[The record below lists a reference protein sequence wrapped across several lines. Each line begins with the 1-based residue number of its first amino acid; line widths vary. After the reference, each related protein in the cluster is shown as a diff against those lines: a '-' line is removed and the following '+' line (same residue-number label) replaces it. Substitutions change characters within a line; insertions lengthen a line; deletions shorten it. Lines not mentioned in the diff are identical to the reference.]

1 MFIVEIGRI
10 QNLKISSLSLSCFLL
25 SDQMGNPEFRNIGE
39 RLTSCVKTAL
49 PQGTKT
55 AFWLL
60 KLTIPVSLAVFL
72 LDFFGILAVIA
83 GWVAPLFSLIGLSG
97 QASIVLITSF
107 FTNIYSVIAVMTT
120 LGIGYREGTILAVMC
135 LISHS
140 LIVETA
146 IQKRTGSTPWRMV
159 ASRLIASLIAA
170 WALNLF
176 LPGEMTTGS
185 EPVISQNKELIP
197 ALTDWTKAM
206 LVTTLKIVVLVNL
219 LLILQKI
226 LNEFGLINW
235 ILKPFTP
242 LLRIMGLPSKTGFL
256 WMVAYTLG
264 LSYGGAIMISESE
277 EGKLSPED
285 ADLLNHHIAIS
296 HSQLEDPLLFVA
308 IGYNMGILILPR
320 IALSIGTVWIR
331 RFELWLRRKR
341 SR

>member
-1 MFIVEIGRI
+1 MEIRTI
-10 QNLKISSLSLSCFLL
+10 
-25 SDQMGNPEFRNIGE
+25 RE
-39 RLTSCVKTAL
+39 RLIRCVRTAL

-60 KLTIPVSLAVFL
+60 KLTIPVSFGVFL
-72 LDFFGILAVIA
+72 LDFFGILNVIA
-83 GWVAPLFSLIGLSG
+83 GWVAPLFKLIGLSG
-97 QASIVLITSF
+97 QASVVLITSF

-135 LISHS
+135 LISHA

-146 IQKRTGSTPWRMV
+146 IQKRTGSTPWRIV
-159 ASRLIASLIAA
+159 VIRLSASFIAA
-170 WALNLF
+170 WGLNLI
-176 LPGEMTTGS
+176 LPSETATVAKNLIGETKS
-185 EPVISQNKELIP
+185 FSP
-197 ALTDWTKAM
+197 ALLKWLTDM
-206 LVTTLKIVVLVNL
+206 SITTVKIIILVNL

-226 LNEFGLINW
+226 LNEFGLIQW

-242 LLRIMGLPSKTGFL
+242 LLRMMGLPANTGFL

-277 EGKLSPED
+277 EGKLSRED

-320 IALSIGTVWIR
+320 ILLSIVYVWIR
-331 RFELWLRRKR
+331 RFEIWLKAGKIKQKKKF
-341 SR
+341 ST